1 MLDADSIGN
10 SGWLK
15 FGTYRKSTGGAVSPR
30 DFTVRVYGS
39 GAMVKGCSAFEV
51 GLVAALDFVNPGQLD
66 AGGVVTRGAGDG
78 IRVDIRAVD
87 AEADYRGV

>member
-1 MLDADSIGN
+1 
-10 SGWLK
+10 
-15 FGTYRKSTGGAVSPR
+15 
-30 DFTVRVYGS
+30 
-39 GAMVKGCSAFEV
+39 MVKGCSAFEV